1 MGKGLSRRGFIN
13 LGGAG
18 AAGIATGFYPA
29 RAAEVLKVA
38 VVFVSP
44 ITEVGWTAQH
54 RLAANAIKA
63 ALGDQVDISVI
74 DDIFQPQDA
83 ERVFRGFATSGHRL
97 IYGTSFSHGGPIAKV
112 AQQFPKVIFQ
122 DCAGTKHGPNLGSFE
137 AKYYEAGYLAGVIAG
152 KMTKTGKLGFLG
164 GFPIPDIVGPGN
176 AILLGA
182 QSVRPDTTCKV
193 LFMNSWSDPGKEKE
207 GARALIA
214 QGCDVI
220 CAMTDTPAAVQAA
233 EEAEVWTIGYA
244 SDMRKFA
251 PTRQLTSMI
260 VDWSSVYVQDA
271 KDVIAGT
278 WKSQAR
284 WQGLKEGVV
293 YLAPLQ
299 ESLPADIKTLVAKK
313 EEEIKAGAL
322 QPYAGEIKDQS
333 GAVRVPKGAVMSEVD
348 VKAMN
353 WLVAGMIGQAKG

>member
-1 MGKGLSRRGFIN
+1 
-13 LGGAG
+13 
-18 AAGIATGFYPA
+18 
-29 RAAEVLKVA
+29 
-38 VVFVSP
+38 
-44 ITEVGWTAQH
+44 
-54 RLAANAIKA
+54 
-63 ALGDQVDISVI
+63 
-74 DDIFQPQDA
+74 
-83 ERVFRGFATSGHRL
+83 
-97 IYGTSFSHGGPIAKV
+97 
-112 AQQFPKVIFQ
+112 
-122 DCAGTKHGPNLGSFE
+122 
-137 AKYYEAGYLAGVIAG
+137 
-152 KMTKTGKLGFLG
+152 LG

-233 EEAEVWTIGYA
+233 EEAGVWTIGYA

-322 QPYAGEIKDQS
+322 QPYGGEIKDQS
-333 GAVRVPKGAVMSEVD
+333 GTVRVPKGAVMSDVD